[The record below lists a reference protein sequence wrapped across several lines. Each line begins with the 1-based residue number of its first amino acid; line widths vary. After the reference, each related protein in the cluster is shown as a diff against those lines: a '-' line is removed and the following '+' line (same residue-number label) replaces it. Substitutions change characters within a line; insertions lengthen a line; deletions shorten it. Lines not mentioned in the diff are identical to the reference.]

1 MPGVDRN
8 LEKSKVGR
16 RSENVALT
24 FTSPRPCLKPTNA
37 EGPQIIKKM
46 ISYV

>member
-1 MPGVDRN
+1 MPGVGRN
-8 LEKSKVGR
+8 LEKGR
-16 RSENVALT
+16 GRSENVALT

-37 EGPQIIKKM
+37 EGPQIVKKM